1 MGRRSRAR
9 DVTKGYTKSQFVAK
23 LRRLA
28 DSIETGEAFS
38 IQIAR
43 ERIHVPA
50 RAVFTIEHEKSPE
63 AEEIEFQVTWKP
75 DPGRPPRR

>member
-28 DSIETGEAFS
+28 DSIE
-38 IQIAR
+38 
-43 ERIHVPA
+43 
-50 RAVFTIEHEKSPE
+50 HEKSPE

-75 DPGRPPRR
+75 ERKPRR

>member
-1 MGRRSRAR
+1 MAKRKRSR
-9 DVTKGYTKSQFVAK
+9 DVTKGYPKSQFIAK

-38 IQIAR
+38 IQIVR

-50 RAVFTIEHEKSPE
+50 RAVFTIEHEKAAD
-63 AEEIEFQVTWKP
+63 AEEIEFQITWTPEAKL
-75 DPGRPPRR
+75 

>member
-1 MGRRSRAR
+1 MAARRRSR
-9 DVTKGYTKSQFVAK
+9 DVTKGYSKSQFVAK

-50 RAVFTIEHEKSPE
+50 RAVFTIEHEKAAD
-63 AEEIEFQVTWKP
+63 AEEIEFQITWKP
-75 DPGRPPRR
+75 ETKR

>member
-1 MGRRSRAR
+1 MRRKSRTR
-9 DVTKGYTKSQFVAK
+9 DVTRGYARSQFVAK

-28 DSIETGEAFS
+28 DSIEGGEAFS

-50 RAVFTIEHEKSPE
+50 RAVFTIEHEKSSE
-63 AEEIEFQVTWKP
+63 AEEIEFQLTWKP
-75 DPGRPPRR
+75 ER

>member
-1 MGRRSRAR
+1 MATRRRSR
-9 DVTKGYTKSQFVAK
+9 DVTKGYPKSQFVAK

-43 ERIHVPA
+43 AGTWMRS
-50 RAVFTIEHEKSPE
+50 RAVFTIEHEKAAD
-63 AEEIEFQVTWKP
+63 AEEIEFQITWKP
-75 DPGRPPRR
+75 EARR

>member
-1 MGRRSRAR
+1 MASKRRRNRTR
-9 DVTKGYTKSQFVAK
+9 DVTRAYTNSQFVAK

-28 DSIETGEAFS
+28 DSIETGEPFS

-50 RAVFTIEHEKSPE
+50 RAVFTIEHEKAAD

-75 DPGRPPRR
+75 ER

>member
-1 MGRRSRAR
+1 MPKRPTPRRRRTR
-9 DVTKGYTKSQFVAK
+9 DITKGYAKSQFVAK

-50 RAVFTIEHEKSPE
+50 RAVFTIEHEKAAD
-63 AEEIEFQVTWKP
+63 AEEIEFQITWKP
-75 DPGRPPRR
+75 ER

>member
-1 MGRRSRAR
+1 MSRKSRTR
-9 DVTKGYTKSQFVAK
+9 DVTCGYARSQFVAK

-28 DSIETGEAFS
+28 DSIEAGDAFS

-50 RAVFTIEHEKSPE
+50 RAVFTVEHEKS
-63 AEEIEFQVTWKP
+63 ADVEEIEFQVTWTP
-75 DPGRPPRR
+75 EPRR

>member
-1 MGRRSRAR
+1 MPRRSRTR
-9 DVTKGYTKSQFVAK
+9 DVTKGYAKSQFVAK

-50 RAVFTIEHEKSPE
+50 RAVFTIEHEKS
-63 AEEIEFQVTWKP
+63 ADVEEIEFQVTWTP
-75 DPGRPPRR
+75 EPRR

>member
-1 MGRRSRAR
+1 MAKRKRSR
-9 DVTKGYTKSQFVAK
+9 DVTKGYPKSQFVAK

-50 RAVFTIEHEKSPE
+50 RAVFTIEHEKDAD
-63 AEEIEFQVTWKP
+63 AEEIEFQITWKP
-75 DPGRPPRR
+75 EAER